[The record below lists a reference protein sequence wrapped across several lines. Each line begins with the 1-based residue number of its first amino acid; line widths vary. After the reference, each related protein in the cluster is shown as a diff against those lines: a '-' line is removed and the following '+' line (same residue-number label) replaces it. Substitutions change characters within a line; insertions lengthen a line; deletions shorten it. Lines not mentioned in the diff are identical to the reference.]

1 MAEYNVLVD
10 ASSQR
15 WPNFEVTQL
24 THANRGLGNG
34 EGELVPNLNGI
45 GNKGLTPIGDVART
59 RRGGGACK
67 ANLQCPTRPVA
78 RLNLYTPRSR

>member
-34 EGELVPNLNGI
+34 EGEYQMVLVT
-45 GNKGLTPIGDVART
+45 KG
-59 RRGGGACK
+59 
-67 ANLQCPTRPVA
+67 
-78 RLNLYTPRSR
+78 